1 MSVDRI
7 FGGRYENDAHQPG
20 TAAAPAAAP
29 GRPGRG
35 HGRRSDGRSNGGL
48 PARGWSGLHRTGW
61 SAPGAPGN
69 LPTEVDAAL
78 VGVLADYAA
87 AVVHRERTTGRLT
100 DSSTARQVGSAL
112 GDAQAGRRRRR
123 PDGPAPAQCGAG
135 SSTADQGRRPHAP
148 AAGGTSPP
156 PCCALVVCR
165 GTPRSRPPPTNSAT
179 FL

>member
-48 PARGWSGLHRTGW
+48 PARGWSGLHRTAGLLLEHRVTCRPRWTPRW
-61 SAPGAPGN
+61 SGCWLITPRRW
-69 LPTEVDAAL
+69 L
-78 VGVLADYAA
+78 
-87 AVVHRERTTGRLT
+87 HRERTTGRLT

-165 GTPRSRPPPTNSAT
+165 GTPRSKPPPTNSAT